1 MSTKSNELTIVQRVS
16 ELAKQAP
23 SRTALLTSE
32 KKLAEVSAQRVE
44 LQAQIRVLCDELRA
58 SMTVQGKADE
68 YLKTGKVVDSP
79 QADELRRLRER
90 ENVLL
95 EVERNLTRTIQNHR
109 VNYTIEVSAAMKPLR
124 QALVTRAAAA
134 LAELKGVADDDEAII
149 KAAGSVGANTALVGS
164 VAFFHVNGEIHG
176 DTDYVRERRSKG
188 YVV

>member
-95 EVERNLTRTIQNHR
+95 EVERN
-109 VNYTIEVSAAMKPLR
+109 
-124 QALVTRAAAA
+124 
-134 LAELKGVADDDEAII
+134 
-149 KAAGSVGANTALVGS
+149 
-164 VAFFHVNGEIHG
+164 
-176 DTDYVRERRSKG
+176 
-188 YVV
+188 